1 MIPDF
6 NTNAERLNRAFRALK
21 SPLVEVEPMDELF
34 YIFAIKVGTDDGEI
48 RRMLMKDKLYY
59 FLKGFTLN
67 DDKLV
72 VDQFRFNRPIFD
84 FYMGAN
90 SSHPHVSV
98 SAIVGEN
105 GSGKSSLI
113 EFEIR
118 LINNF
123 AAAMFGEYSKEPGWS
138 HLHYINGL
146 DGELY
151 FMCDYIIY
159 KLKVK
164 DRHVKLMS
172 YNKAQKQENG
182 SWKFSMVESDGVLLV
197 DLYTKDRSTPF
208 KENKTKQKNN
218 FKSVLSQLFY
228 TIVLNQSVYAYNTLD
243 YKKECNSE
251 DYEVVV
257 RQCHNTDKNN
267 RVIPY
272 TIEGKSWLNGL
283 FHKNDGYQIPIVLSP
298 YRKEGNFDINIENK
312 LAYERLISLLVF
324 LGDSYRVI
332 NGHLLVNCFVLNK
345 KCHKYD
351 INYIHQ
357 KLGFEQFGK
366 DDFEAMKKVL
376 LETWISTLELDKN
389 VQFRVGIH
397 TVLAQN
403 YLVYKTLKVAVTY
416 EEYDYYRKKYLVEG
430 NIFDIDEF
438 KKLVCDTITNRSHVT
453 NKLYRTFA
461 FLIWNVYEVGGNVF
475 RINVD
480 EIKKRWGESNP
491 IKVFNKRFETVK
503 LILQSLIPPPF
514 FEMSL
519 ELLEKNTNE
528 VVPFETLSSGEKQ
541 QAYTISSL
549 LYHLNNLDSV
559 GSDMCTE
566 DRVEY
571 QRVHLVL
578 EEVELYFHPQLQKE
592 FIRNLLDGLRQINFS
607 NIKWIDIRVV
617 THSPFVLSDIPT
629 DNVLT
634 LRKKRQEID
643 HIDCFGAN
651 IHEMLRNTFFLSN
664 GTIGDFASWLIKRI
678 AQCLR
683 VHRWVRKIEP
693 VPAFFPSMQGD
704 IPIEYEFLVDFK
716 MLIDGKSF
724 DVNAFNEV
732 YGKNKL
738 LQLISM
744 IEEPVVKRVLLDDY
758 RRTFPNDNE
767 GYKNSLTK
775 MIQNLQK
782 QLEELEK

>member
-1 MIPDF
+1 MIPDL
-6 NTNAERLNRAFRALK
+6 NTFAERLNREVK
-21 SPLVEVEPMDELF
+21 SLPVEVEPMDKLF
-34 YIFAIKVGTDDGEI
+34 YIFAIKVGTNDGEI
-48 RRMLMKDKLYY
+48 RRMLIKDKLYY
-59 FLKGFTLN
+59 FLKGFALN
-67 DDKLV
+67 DDRLV
-72 VDQFRFNRPIFD
+72 VDYTRFNRPVFD
-84 FYMGAN
+84 FYMGAD

-138 HLHYINGL
+138 HLHYINDL

-151 FMCDYIIY
+151 FMCDYTIY
-159 KLKVK
+159 KINVK
-164 DRHVKLMS
+164 DRHVKLIS
-172 YNKAQKQENG
+172 YSKAKKQENG
-182 SWKFSMVESDGVLLV
+182 CWEFSMLESDGELLV
-197 DLYTKDRSTPF
+197 DLYTKDKDTPF
-208 KENKTKQKNN
+208 EGNKTKQKNY

-228 TIVLNQSVYAYNTLD
+228 TIVLNQSVYAYNTFD

-251 DYEVVV
+251 AYEIAV
-257 RQCHNTDKNN
+257 RQCNNTDKNGH
-267 RVIPY
+267 VIPY

-298 YRKEGNFDINIENK
+298 YRKEGNFDINTENG
-312 LAYERLISLLVF
+312 LAYERLISLLVTSGESF
-324 LGDSYRVI
+324 RVI

-345 KCHKYD
+345 KKHKYD

-366 DDFEAMKKVL
+366 GDFELMKKVIL
-376 LETWISTLELDKN
+376 QTWLSTLELDKI
-389 VQFRVGIH
+389 VQLRNGIY
-397 TVLAQN
+397 TALAKN

-416 EEYDYYRKKYLVEG
+416 DEYDNYRKKYLLDANAFDVE
-430 NIFDIDEF
+430 EF
-438 KKLVCDTITNRSHVT
+438 KELVRSTITNRSHVT

-461 FLIWNVYEVGGNVF
+461 FLIWNIFDVGGGTF
-475 RINVD
+475 RIKVD
-480 EIKKRWGESNP
+480 EVAKRWGESKPGN
-491 IKVFNKRFETVK
+491 VLNKQPGTSK
-503 LILQSLIPPPF
+503 LILQSVIPPPF
-514 FEMSL
+514 FEMSI
-519 ELLEKNTNE
+519 ELLETNTHE
-528 VVPFETLSSGEKQ
+528 MVPFETLSSGEKQ

-571 QRVHLVL
+571 QRAHLVL

-607 NIKWIDIRVV
+607 IIKWIDIRVV

-634 LRKKRQEID
+634 LRKKRQDID
-643 HIDCFGAN
+643 KIDCFGAN
-651 IHEMLRNTFFLSN
+651 IHEMLRNTFFLNN

-683 VHRWVRKIEP
+683 VHRWICKTEP
-693 VPAFFPSMQGD
+693 VPDFFPALQGE
-704 IPIEYEFLVDFK
+704 IPFEYEFLEGFK
-716 MLIDGKSF
+716 NLIEGNSF
-724 DVNAFNEV
+724 NVNAFNEV

-738 LQLISM
+738 LQIINM

-758 RRTFPNDNE
+758 RRTFPDDND
-767 GYKNSLTK
+767 GYKNSLTQ

>member
-1 MIPDF
+1 MIPSL
-6 NTNAERLNRAFRALK
+6 NTFVERLNREVK
-21 SPLVEVEPMDELF
+21 SLPVEVEPMDNLF

-48 RRMLMKDKLYY
+48 RRMLVKDKLYY
-59 FLKGFTLN
+59 LLRGFALN
-67 DDKLV
+67 DDRLV
-72 VDQFRFNRPIFD
+72 IDHTRFNRPVFD
-84 FYMGAN
+84 FYMGVD

-138 HLHYINGL
+138 HLHFINDL

-151 FMCDYIIY
+151 FMCDYTIY
-159 KLKVK
+159 KLNVK

-172 YNKAQKQENG
+172 YSKAQKQENG
-182 SWKFSMVESDGVLLV
+182 SWEFSMIESDGELLV
-197 DLYTKDRSTPF
+197 DLFTKDKDTPF
-208 KENKTKQKNN
+208 KEKKTKHKDS

-243 YKKECNSE
+243 YNKECNSE
-251 DYEVVV
+251 DYEVAV
-257 RQCHNTDKNN
+257 RQCHNTDKND
-267 RVIPY
+267 RIIPY
-272 TIEGKSWLNGL
+272 SIEDKSWLNGL

-298 YRKEGNFDINIENK
+298 YRKEGNFDINTENG
-312 LAYERLISLLVF
+312 LAYERLISLLVTS
-324 LGDSYRVI
+324 GDSFRVI

-345 KCHKYD
+345 KKHKYD
-351 INYIHQ
+351 ISYIHQ
-357 KLGFEQFGK
+357 ELGFEQFGEA
-366 DDFEAMKKVL
+366 DFETMKKVI
-376 LETWISTLELDKN
+376 LETWLSTLELDKG
-389 VQFRVGIH
+389 VQLRKGIH
-397 TVLAQN
+397 TALAKN

-416 EEYDYYRKKYLVEG
+416 EEYNDYKQKYLLKTNAFDVE
-430 NIFDIDEF
+430 EF
-438 KKLVCDTITNRSHVT
+438 KGLVRSTITNRSHVT

-461 FLIWNVYEVGGNVF
+461 FLIWNIFDVGGGAF
-475 RINVD
+475 RIKID
-480 EIKKRWGESNP
+480 EVAKRWGESKP
-491 IKVFNKRFETVK
+491 GKVLNKQPGTSK
-503 LILQSLIPPPF
+503 LVLQSFIPPPF
-514 FEMSL
+514 FEMSI
-519 ELLEKNTNE
+519 ELLETNTHE

-566 DRVEY
+566 DRVKY
-571 QRVHLVL
+571 QRAHLVL

-634 LRKKRQEID
+634 LRKKRLDID
-643 HIDCFGAN
+643 RIDCFGAN
-651 IHEMLRNTFFLSN
+651 IHEMLRNTFFLNN

-683 VHRWVRKIEP
+683 VHRWICNAEP
-693 VPAFFPSMQGD
+693 VPGFFPALQGE
-704 IPIEYEFLVDFK
+704 IPFEYEFLESFKNLIEGNSFNVD
-716 MLIDGKSF
+716 
-724 DVNAFNEV
+724 AFNEV
-732 YGKNKL
+732 YGESKL
-738 LQLISM
+738 LQLINM
-744 IEEPVVKRVLLDDY
+744 IEEPVVRRVLIDDY
-758 RRTFPNDNE
+758 RRTFPDDNN
-767 GYKNSLTK
+767 GYKHSLTQ

>member
-1 MIPDF
+1 MIPDL
-6 NTNAERLNRAFRALK
+6 NTLAERLNREVK
-21 SPLVEVEPMDELF
+21 SLPVEVEPMDNLF

-48 RRMLMKDKLYY
+48 RRMLVKNKLYY

-67 DDKLV
+67 DDRLV
-72 VDQFRFNRPIFD
+72 IDHTRFNRPVFD
-84 FYMGAN
+84 FYMGVD

-138 HLHYINGL
+138 HLHYINDL

-151 FMCDYIIY
+151 FMCDYTIY
-159 KLKVK
+159 KLNVK

-172 YNKAQKQENG
+172 YSKAQKQENG
-182 SWKFSMVESDGVLLV
+182 SWEFSMIESDGELLV
-197 DLYTKDRSTPF
+197 DLFTKDKDIPF
-208 KENKTKQKNN
+208 KETKTKHKDS

-243 YKKECNSE
+243 YNKECNSE
-251 DYEVVV
+251 DYEVAV
-257 RQCHNTDKNN
+257 RQCHNTDKNS

-272 TIEGKSWLNGL
+272 SIEDKSWLNGL

-298 YRKEGNFDINIENK
+298 YRKEGNFDINTENG
-312 LAYERLISLLVF
+312 LAYERLISLLVTS
-324 LGDSYRVI
+324 GDSFRVI

-345 KCHKYD
+345 KKHKYD

-357 KLGFEQFGK
+357 KLGFEQFGEA
-366 DDFEAMKKVL
+366 DFETMKRII
-376 LETWISTLELDKN
+376 LETWLSTLELDN
-389 VQFRVGIH
+389 EVQLRKGIH
-397 TVLAQN
+397 TALAKN

-416 EEYDYYRKKYLVEG
+416 EEYYDYKQKYLLKANAFDVE
-430 NIFDIDEF
+430 EF
-438 KKLVCDTITNRSHVT
+438 KELVRSTITNRSHVT

-461 FLIWNVYEVGGNVF
+461 FLIWNIFDVGGGAF
-475 RINVD
+475 RIKID
-480 EIKKRWGESNP
+480 EVAKRWGESKP
-491 IKVFNKRFETVK
+491 GKVLNKQVGTYK
-503 LILQSLIPPPF
+503 LILQSFIPPPF
-514 FEMSL
+514 FEMSI
-519 ELLEKNTNE
+519 ELLETNTHE

-566 DRVEY
+566 DRVGY
-571 QRVHLVL
+571 QRAHLVL

-634 LRKKRQEID
+634 LRKKRQSIAG
-643 HIDCFGAN
+643 IDCFGAN
-651 IHEMLRNTFFLSN
+651 IHEMLRNTFFLNN
-664 GTIGDFASWLIKRI
+664 GTIGDFALWLIKRI

-683 VHRWVRKIEP
+683 VHRWICNTEF
-693 VPAFFPSMQGD
+693 VPGFFPALQGE
-704 IPIEYEFLVDFK
+704 IPFEYEFLEGFK
-716 MLIDGKSF
+716 NLIEGNSF
-724 DVNAFNEV
+724 NVNAFNEV
-732 YGKNKL
+732 YGREKL
-738 LQLISM
+738 LQLINM
-744 IEEPVVKRVLLDDY
+744 IEEPVVRRVLLDDY
-758 RRTFPNDNE
+758 RRTFPDDND
-767 GYKNSLTK
+767 GYKNSLK
-775 MIQNLQK
+775 QMILNLQK
-782 QLEELEK
+782 QVEGL

>member
-1 MIPDF
+1 MIPDI
-6 NTNAERLNRAFRALK
+6 NTFVERSNREVKCL
-21 SPLVEVEPMDELF
+21 PVEVEPMDNLF
-34 YIFAIKVGTDDGEI
+34 YIFAIKVGTNDGEI
-48 RRMLMKDKLYY
+48 RRMLIKDKLYY
-59 FLKGFTLN
+59 LLKGFTLN
-67 DDKLV
+67 EDRLV
-72 VDQFRFNRPIFD
+72 VDYSRFNRPVFD
-84 FYMGAN
+84 FYMGAD

-123 AAAMFGEYSKEPGWS
+123 AASIFGEYSKEPGWS
-138 HLHYINGL
+138 HLHYINDL

-151 FMCDYIIY
+151 FMCDYTIY
-159 KLKVK
+159 KLNVK

-172 YNKAQKQENG
+172 YSKAHKQENG
-182 SWKFSMVESDGVLLV
+182 SWVFSMIESDGELLV
-197 DLYTKDRSTPF
+197 DFSTKDSNTPF
-208 KENKTKQKNN
+208 EEKKTKLKDS

-243 YKKECNSE
+243 YNKECNSE
-251 DYEVVV
+251 EYEVAV
-257 RQCHNTDKNN
+257 RQCHNMDKND
-267 RVIPY
+267 RKIPY
-272 TIEGKSWLNGL
+272 SIEDKSWLNGL

-298 YRKEGNFDINIENK
+298 YRKEGNFDINTENG
-312 LAYERLISLLVF
+312 LAYERLISLLVTS
-324 LGDSYRVI
+324 GDCFRVI

-345 KCHKYD
+345 KKQKYD

-357 KLGFEQFGK
+357 KLGFEQFGEA
-366 DDFEAMKKVL
+366 DFETMKKVI
-376 LETWISTLELDKN
+376 LETWLSTLELDKE
-389 VQFRVGIH
+389 VQLRKGIH
-397 TVLAQN
+397 TALAKN

-416 EEYDYYRKKYLVEG
+416 EEYYDYKQKYLLKANAFDVE
-430 NIFDIDEF
+430 EF
-438 KKLVCDTITNRSHVT
+438 KELVRNTITNRSHVT
-453 NKLYRTFA
+453 DKLYRTFA
-461 FLIWNVYEVGGNVF
+461 FLIWNIFDVGGGAF
-475 RINVD
+475 RIKID
-480 EIKKRWGESNP
+480 EVAKRWGESKP
-491 IKVFNKRFETVK
+491 GKVLNKQLGTSK
-503 LILQSLIPPPF
+503 LILQSFIPPPF
-514 FEMSL
+514 FEMSI
-519 ELLEKNTNE
+519 ELLETNTYE

-571 QRVHLVL
+571 QRAHLVL

-592 FIRNLLDGLRQINFS
+592 FVRNLLDGLRQINFS

-634 LRKKRQEID
+634 LRKKRQVID
-643 HIDCFGAN
+643 KIDCFGAN
-651 IHEMLRNTFFLSN
+651 IHEMLRNTFFLNN

-678 AQCLR
+678 AQCLC
-683 VHRWVRKIEP
+683 VHRWINESES
-693 VPAFFPSMQGD
+693 VPRFFPALQGE
-704 IPIEYEFLVDFK
+704 IPSEYKFLEDFK
-716 MLIDGKSF
+716 NVIEGNSF
-724 DVNAFNEV
+724 NINAFKEV

-738 LQLISM
+738 LQLINM
-744 IEEPVVKRVLLDDY
+744 IEEPVVRRVLLDDY
-758 RRTFPNDNE
+758 RRTFPDDND
-767 GYKNSLTK
+767 GYKNSLTQ